1 MKNRVQNTLHTLA
14 CGWYYALIALFLAA
28 AAALYLLCGEN
39 SHIAVHDNLELFQAQ
54 YQMMK
59 NQGSFFRHGS
69 AAPFLGGVNR
79 DLLPSEFSLTT
90 LLYVLLPS
98 SFAAYIANW
107 FVKLL
112 LAAVSFSLLAGE
124 LLCAPAPAHGAGA
137 ASAAFTPR
145 ERSIVVLCGFAYGLL
160 NLFPNFGIP
169 FASIPLYI
177 WFFVRLYRAQ
187 TRRSAAPYLTGLFL
201 YPFLSYFSYFGLFL
215 LAYSSAA
222 FLLLWFR
229 SRRPP
234 LRLLCGIIAASAGF
248 MLFEYRLFG
257 QMLFSDTV
265 TIRSSF
271 VAGDL
276 SAPRIFSEILTV
288 FRNGIFH
295 ADSLQ
300 ARLVLPVCAVY
311 FLYRNFR
318 NVITGKWRDSFHD
331 PFNLCMAL
339 LAFNAVVYGLYYSA
353 PCRDAV
359 EMLLPPLRGWQFN
372 RTVFF
377 SPFLWYAA
385 FCLVCLRLCRFGEKR
400 RFRPA
405 GPLASALCLAACAVI
420 LLSGTRYNDLYSTAR
435 ALAMETLRGS
445 EPDELSYREFYSTE
459 LFEEIKKDLNY
470 RIGDLSTG
478 ERSPSGEIE
487 AAAVRAGQNSGRG
500 QNAVRPAQDDDAA
513 KAQTGH
519 DDDGGRERGVQ
530 VSGADGTDWAVAYG
544 LNPAILE
551 YNGIAT
557 LDGYLG
563 FYPQSYKDAFRAVI
577 APALDRRPASAA
589 YYDEWGAK
597 CFLYSGDEDSIVQAV
612 RNYQSISSRI
622 YIDAEAL
629 RALGC
634 RYVFSRI
641 ELSNAGESGLVL
653 RGTYTEPHSPY
664 TVYVYEFS
672 RTARGAF

>member
-1 MKNRVQNTLHTLA
+1 MPHFAAAAFSKKRRDPTLKNRLQKTFHTLA
-14 CGWYYALIALFLAA
+14 DGWYYILIALFLIAA
-28 AAALYLLCGEN
+28 ASLYLLCGEN

-59 NQGSFFRHGS
+59 NQGSFFSRGS
-69 AAPFLGGVNR
+69 AAPFLGGASR

-90 LLYVLLPS
+90 LLYALLPS
-98 SFAAYIANW
+98 SFAAYIVNW
-107 FVKLL
+107 FAKLL
-112 LAAVSFSLLAGE
+112 LAVLSLFLLAGE
-124 LLCAPAPAHGAGA
+124 LLRAPGPASGA
-137 ASAAFTPR
+137 ASAAFSPK
-145 ERSIVVLCGFAYGLL
+145 ERGIVVLCGFAYGLL

-177 WFFVRLYRAQ
+177 WLSVRLYRAR
-187 TRRSAAPYLTGLFL
+187 TLRSAAPYLTGLFF

-222 FLLLWFR
+222 FLLLWIR
-229 SRRPP
+229 NRRPS
-234 LRLLCGIIAASAGF
+234 LRLLAGIAAASAGF
-248 MLFEYRLFG
+248 VLFEYRLFG

-271 VAGDL
+271 AAGDL
-276 SAPRIFSEILTV
+276 SRAEILSAILTV
-288 FRNGIFH
+288 FREGIFH
-295 ADSLQ
+295 ADSLH

-318 NVITGKWRDSFHD
+318 NVVTGKWRDSFHD
-331 PFNLCMAL
+331 LFNLCMAL
-339 LAFNAVVYGLYYSA
+339 LVFNAVVYGLYYSA
-353 PCRDAV
+353 PFRGAV
-359 EMLLPPLRGWQFN
+359 ETLLPPLKGWQFN

-385 FCLVCLRLCRFGEKR
+385 FCLVCLRLCRFGEKHR
-400 RFRPA
+400 SRPA
-405 GPLASALCLAACAVI
+405 GLLAPALCLAACAVI

-435 ALAMETLRGS
+435 ALALETLRGS
-445 EPDELSYREFYSTE
+445 EPDELSYGEFYSE
-459 LFEEIKKDLNY
+459 ALFSEIKRDLNY

-478 ERSPSGEIE
+478 EHSPAGEIE
-487 AAAVRAGQNSGRG
+487 AASVR
-500 QNAVRPAQDDDAA
+500 
-513 KAQTGH
+513 TG
-519 DDDGGRERGVQ
+519 E
-530 VSGADGTDWAVAYG
+530 DGTDWSVAYG

-612 RNYQSISSRI
+612 RNYHSVSSRI

-634 RYVFSRI
+634 RYLFSRI
-641 ELSNAGESGLVL
+641 KLSNAAEAGLVL

-664 TVYVYEFS
+664 TIFVYEFP
-672 RTARGAF
+672 RTPHTETIALLSKK